1 MCWFQSRWIA
11 APFRVEGPKNPL
23 ATKYMFATEYMV
35 EEMFP
40 YCDSELV
47 FVSAVGKS
55 VLAGE
60 ALCY

>member
-1 MCWFQSRWIA
+1 M
-11 APFRVEGPKNPL
+11 EGPKNPL